1 MDPETK
7 EALAVKSLVVELMK
21 EHVYRGK
28 FDSPS
33 LKPDRAGGYNY
44 RDKRL
49 EVACFPSGRDGWL
62 NCAVTVS
69 LVRGRWPLRKLE
81 AVLSTGFGV
90 EVALFRP
97 GKWIDYVSKM
107 AERARNLQLE
117 RDKEEQPKVEEEARR
132 NHEARFG
139 PVDDSSIFKEEEESG
154 K

>member
-44 RDKRL
+44 KDKRI
-49 EVACFPSGRDGWL
+49 EISCSPSGRDGWL

-69 LVRGRWPLRKLE
+69 LVRGRWPFRKLE
-81 AVLSTGFGV
+81 TVLSTGFGV
-90 EVALFRP
+90 EVSLFRP
-97 GKWIDYVSKM
+97 GKWVDYVANM
-107 AERARNLQLE
+107 AEQARDLQLE
-117 RDKEEQPKVEEEARR
+117 RDKEEHPKVEEEARR

-139 PVDDSSIFKEEEESG
+139 PVDDSSIFKE
-154 K
+154 